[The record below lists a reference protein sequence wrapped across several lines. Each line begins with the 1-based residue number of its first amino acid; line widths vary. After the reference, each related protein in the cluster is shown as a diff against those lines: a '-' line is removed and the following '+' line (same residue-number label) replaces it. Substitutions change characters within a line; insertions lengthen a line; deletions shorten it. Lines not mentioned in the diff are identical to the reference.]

1 MTRDDLEAAIRRTL
15 TMRDRTRQA
24 LADAYG
30 TRDNVFVDAIL
41 CAADAYA
48 LYTGGI
54 TAERRQVLEDAQRK
68 EATPC

>member
-1 MTRDDLEAAIRRTL
+1 MTRADLEAAIRRSL
-15 TMRDRTRQA
+15 YMRDRTRQA

-48 LYTGGI
+48 TYTGGI
-54 TAERRQVLEDAQRK
+54 TAERRSILEDAQRK
-68 EATPC
+68 GA

>member
-1 MTRDDLEAAIRRTL
+1 MTRDDLEAAIRRNL

-24 LADAYG
+24 LASDYG

-48 LYTGGI
+48 TYTGGI
-54 TAERRQVLEDAQRK
+54 TAERRQVLEDAQKKGARS
-68 EATPC
+68 